1 MCRRLHPLR
10 VISNNWLCH
19 VCKIPAEPV
28 ELASLAH
35 SMESKPTLSSLCISS
50 FGKYGLQDCT
60 GAEYDDEVLTKD
72 TNGNVNTVDELLSDR
87 FNNQIETPFL
97 GISMRA

>member
-1 MCRRLHPLR
+1 
-10 VISNNWLCH
+10 
-19 VCKIPAEPV
+19 
-28 ELASLAH
+28 
-35 SMESKPTLSSLCISS
+35 MESKPTLSSLCISS

-87 FNNQIETPFL
+87 FNNQIETPFSWDFYE
-97 GISMRA
+97 SMNSNFNKMIPNMTVVEHPH